1 MSSVGNLVVSIV
13 GDIGQLKKAFAEVGN
28 EVNQLGGK
36 LQSAGKQMS
45 AAGMSLTKNVTAP
58 LLAIGGSAVYAA
70 NEMDKAYKSIRVGT
84 GATGEA
90 LEALRGDF
98 KGVLGEVPA
107 SVEDVGIAIADLHT
121 RLGLTGE
128 PLQLMSKQMLELS
141 RITGEDL
148 SGTIESTTR
157 VFGDWG
163 VAVGEQTESLDYLFK
178 VSQSTGISI
187 GELSRNMV
195 QYGAPLRQM
204 GFDYDTAAAL
214 IGKFNK
220 EGVNTELVMGSLRIA
235 LGKMAK
241 EGITDANEALRTITE
256 QIKKAGS
263 ASEANALAIEY
274 FGARAGPD
282 MAAAIREGRFEV
294 DELVNT
300 LRGSSETIM
309 KAGEDS
315 LTFGDKLQMMKVRI
329 FEALEPLGKKILE
342 IFEQLE
348 PFIYGL
354 INLLTKLLDGFS
366 NLPGPVQTM
375 IIAIAGIA
383 AAIGPIL
390 LVLGPLISGVGGLL
404 TFIGGAG
411 GLTAIVGGLGA
422 TLSGVVGVILGPVGI
437 ALAALALAA
446 YLIYKNW
453 DKIGPVLKDTFDQI
467 KEAVAPV
474 VQAFKEF
481 VSDALEQI
489 RAWWEANG
497 ETITAGIEALISV
510 LGTLVSF
517 IVNRVAGTVKTVL
530 PPILSLVKYILT
542 QIGNLVVLF
551 AQLIT
556 GDWSG
561 AWNTIQKITQTAM
574 DFVSSIISSM
584 MGGILNTV
592 SSMGGNLR
600 NIVSTVLNSI
610 YSTLSGVLSSIVS
623 FLVNAMSSML
633 SGWSSGWSNI
643 VAALQNAVN
652 SIFTALSNAVSTFYN
667 IGAAWIQSLI
677 DGIKSKISSLTSAVS
692 SALSFSSGSSST
704 SSSSSSSSGSS
715 SSASKSTTNTVTST
729 LSSVSSALSSAAST
743 AASAGSSIMS
753 NLASGI
759 TSAASKVTSAVS
771 SVVSSVRNYFP
782 FSPAKEGALKK
793 LPNWDA
799 FFVDPILES
808 TKGLENVVQSR
819 MNDIAGMVPPIAAG
833 QAPGTIGTAGSQT
846 NNIGGNTLVIQN
858 MTLSKDYPFE
868 QFMRDYE
875 SRMTQARVQRGIRG

>member
-58 LLAIGGSAVYAA
+58 LVAIGGSAVYAA
-70 NEMDKAYKSIRVGT
+70 NEMDKAMKSIRVGT

-90 LEALRGDF
+90 LEALGEDF
-98 KGVLGEVPA
+98 RAVLGEVPA
-107 SVEDVGIAIADLHT
+107 SVEDVGTAIADLHT

-163 VAVGEQTESLDYLFK
+163 VAVGEQAESLDYLFK

-204 GFDYDTAAAL
+204 GFDYETAAAL

-241 EGITDANEALRTITE
+241 EGITDANEALQMITE
-256 QIKKAGS
+256 QIKNAGS

-300 LRGSSETIM
+300 LKGSSETIM

-315 LTFGDKLQMMKVRI
+315 LTFSEKLQMMKVRI
-329 FEALEPLGKKILE
+329 FEALEPLGTKLLE
-342 IFEQLE
+342 IFEQME
-348 PFIYGL
+348 PFIYAL
-354 INLLTKLLDGFS
+354 IGLLTKLLDGFGK
-366 NLPGPVQTM
+366 LPGPVQTA

-390 LVLGPLISGVGGLL
+390 LVLGPLVSGVGGLITL
-404 TFIGGAG
+404 VGGAG
-411 GLTAIVGGLGA
+411 GLTAVVGGLGA
-422 TLSGVVGVILGPVGI
+422 TLGGLAAAAAPVLPV
-437 ALAALALAA
+437 LAALALAA
-446 YLIYKNW
+446 YVIYKNW
-453 DKIGPVLKDTFDQI
+453 GKIGPVLKKTFDQI
-467 KEAVAPV
+467 REAVAPV

-481 VSDALEQI
+481 VSDALEEI
-489 RAWWEANG
+489 HAWWDTNG
-497 ETITAGIEALISV
+497 ETVTAAVMILVGALEK
-510 LGTLVSF
+510 LATSF
-517 IVNRVAGTVKTVL
+517 LSLYTGAVKKAL
-530 PPILSLVKYILT
+530 PPILSLVKYILG
-542 QIGNLVVLF
+542 QVLNYIVLV

-556 GDWSG
+556 GDWDR
-561 AWNTIQKITQTAM
+561 AWSTIQKITQTAM
-574 DFVSSIISSM
+574 DFMGKIIPTVMS
-584 MGGILNTV
+584 GISKT
-592 SSMGGNLR
+592 
-600 NIVSTVLNSI
+600 I
-610 YSTLSGVLSSIVS
+610 SGVLSTIVS
-623 FLVNAMSSML
+623 YLTMAMNSML
-633 SGWSSGWSNI
+633 TGWSGGWNNI

-652 SIFTALSNAVSTFYN
+652 NIFKALSNAVSTFYN

-677 DGIKSKISSLTSAVS
+677 DGIKSKF
-692 SALSFSSGSSST
+692 SALSSAVNSALNFSSGSSST
-704 SSSSSSSSGSS
+704 PSSSSGSFGS
-715 SSASKSTTNTVTST
+715 SSSTANKTTSTVTST
-729 LSSVSSALSSAAST
+729 LSSVSGALSSAAST
-743 AASAGSSIMS
+743 AAQAGSSIMS

-771 SVVSSVRNYFP
+771 GVVSSVRNYFP

-799 FFVDPILES
+799 FFVDPIMES
-808 TKGLENVVQSR
+808 TKGLEGVVRSR
-819 MNDIAGMVPPIAAG
+819 MNEIAGMVPPIVAG
-833 QAPGTIGTAGSQT
+833 QASGAAGMASQT

-858 MTLSKDYPFE
+858 MTLSKDYPFD

>member
-1 MSSVGNLVVSIV
+1 MSVGELVVSII
-13 GDIGQLKKAFAEVGN
+13 GDVGQLKKAFAEVGN
-28 EVNQLGGK
+28 EVNQLGSK
-36 LQSAGKQMS
+36 MQSAGKQMS

-163 VAVGEQTESLDYLFK
+163 VSVTEQAESLDYLFK

-204 GFDYDTAAAL
+204 GFDYDTAATL

-256 QIKKAGS
+256 QIKNAGS

-294 DELVNT
+294 DELVST
-300 LRGSSETIM
+300 LQGSSETIM

-315 LTFGDKLQMMKVRI
+315 LAFGDKLQMMKVRI
-329 FEALEPLGKKILE
+329 FEALEPLGTKLLE
-342 IFEQLE
+342 IFEQME
-348 PFIYGL
+348 PLIYAL
-354 INLLTKLLDGFS
+354 IGLLTKLLDGFGK
-366 NLPGPVQTM
+366 LPGPVQTT

-390 LVLGPLISGVGGLL
+390 LVLGPLVSGVGGLL

-411 GLTAIVGGLGA
+411 GLTAVVGGLGA
-422 TLSGVVGVILGPVGI
+422 TLGGLAAAAAPVLLV
-437 ALAALALAA
+437 LAALALAA
-446 YLIYKNW
+446 YVIYKNW
-453 DKIGPVLKDTFDQI
+453 DKIGPVLKDTFDQL
-467 KEAVAPV
+467 KEAVDPV
-474 VQAFKEF
+474 VQVFKEF
-481 VSDALEQI
+481 VSDALAAI
-489 RAWWEANG
+489 SDWWDTNG
-497 ETITAGIEALISV
+497 ETITAGIEVLISV

-561 AWNTIQKITQTAM
+561 AWETIKRITQTAM
-574 DFVSSIISSM
+574 DFIGNIISSVM
-584 MGGILNTV
+584 SGILNTV
-592 SSMGGNLR
+592 SSAGGNLR
-600 NIVSTVLNSI
+600 NTVSTVLNSI

-623 FLVNAMSSML
+623 YLVGAMSSML

-643 VAALQNAVN
+643 VAALQNAVT

-715 SSASKSTTNTVTST
+715 SSASKSTTGTVTST
-729 LSSVSSALSSAAST
+729 LSNVSSALSSAAST
-743 AASAGSSIMS
+743 AAQAGSSIMS

-782 FSPAKEGALKK
+782 FSPAKEGALRK

-808 TKGLENVVQSR
+808 TKGLEGVVQSR
-819 MNDIAGMVPPIAAG
+819 MNDIAGMVPPIASG
-833 QAPGTIGTAGSQT
+833 QASGVAGMASSQT

-858 MTLSKDYPFE
+858 MTLSKDYPFD

>member
-1 MSSVGNLVVSIV
+1 MSSVGELVVSII
-13 GDIGQLKKAFAEVGN
+13 GDVGQLKKAFAEVGN
-28 EVNQLGGK
+28 EVNQLGSK
-36 LQSAGKQMS
+36 MQSAGKQMS

-58 LLAIGGSAVYAA
+58 LMAIGGSAVYAA

-141 RITGEDL
+141 RISGEDL
-148 SGTIESTTR
+148 SSTIESTTR

-163 VAVGEQTESLDYLFK
+163 VAVAEQSDSLDYLFK
-178 VSQSTGISI
+178 VSQSTGISV

-241 EGITDANEALRTITE
+241 EGITDANEALKTITE
-256 QIKKAGS
+256 QIKNAGS

-300 LRGSSETIM
+300 LKGSSETIM

-315 LTFGDKLQMMKVRI
+315 LTFSEKLQMMKVRI

-411 GLTAIVGGLGA
+411 GLTAVVGGLGA

-453 DKIGPVLKDTFDQI
+453 DKIGPVLKNTFNQI

-481 VSDALEQI
+481 VSDALEEI
-489 RAWWEANG
+489 RAWWDTNG
-497 ETITAGIEALISV
+497 ETITAAVMILVGALEK
-510 LGTLVSF
+510 LATSF
-517 IVNRVAGTVKTVL
+517 LSLYTGAVKKAL
-530 PPILSLVKYILT
+530 PPILSLVKYILG
-542 QIGNLVVLF
+542 QVLNYIVLV

-556 GDWSG
+556 GDWNG
-561 AWNTIQKITQTAM
+561 AWSTIQKITQTAM
-574 DFVSSIISSM
+574 DALNKVISTV
-584 MGGILNTV
+584 MGGISKTI
-592 SSMGGNLR
+592 SS
-600 NIVSTVLNSI
+600 
-610 YSTLSGVLSSIVS
+610 VLSSIVS
-623 FLVNAMSSML
+623 YLVGAMNSML
-633 SGWSSGWSNI
+633 TVWSGGWNNI

-677 DGIKSKISSLTSAVS
+677 DGIKSKISSLSSAVS
-692 SALSFSSGSSST
+692 SALSFSSSAGNKSST
-704 SSSSSSSSGSS
+704 SSRSSS
-715 SSASKSTTNTVTST
+715 SSASKTTTST
-729 LSSVSSALSSAAST
+729 LSSVTKSLGSAAST
-743 AASAGSSIMS
+743 AANAGKSIMT

-771 SVVSSVRNYFP
+771 NVVSSVRNYFP

-808 TKGLENVVQSR
+808 TRGLEGVVQSR
-819 MNDIAGMVPPIAAG
+819 MNDIAGMVPPIASG
-833 QAPGTIGTAGSQT
+833 QASGVAGMTNSQT

-858 MTLSKDYPFE
+858 MTLSKDYPFD
-868 QFMRDYE
+868 QFLRDYE

>member
-1 MSSVGNLVVSIV
+1 MSVGELVVSII
-13 GDIGQLKKAFAEVGN
+13 GDVGQLKKAFAEVGN
-28 EVNQLGGK
+28 EVNQLGSK
-36 LQSAGKQMS
+36 MQSAGKQMS
-45 AAGMSLTKNVTAP
+45 AAGATLTKSVTVP
-58 LLAIGGSAVYAA
+58 LMAIGGSAVYAA

-163 VAVGEQTESLDYLFK
+163 VAVAEQADSLDYLFK

-241 EGITDANEALRTITE
+241 EGITDANEALKVITE
-256 QIKKAGS
+256 QIKNAGS

-294 DELVNT
+294 DELVST
-300 LRGSSETIM
+300 LQGSSETIM

-315 LTFGDKLQMMKVRI
+315 LTFGDKLQMMKIRI
-329 FEALEPLGKKILE
+329 FEAMEPLGTKLLE
-342 IFEQLE
+342 IFEQME

-354 INLLTKLLDGFS
+354 INLLTKLLDGFGK
-366 NLPGPVQTM
+366 LPGPVQTA

-383 AAIGPIL
+383 AAIGPVL
-390 LVLGPLISGVGGLL
+390 LILGPLVSGVGGLL

-411 GLTAIVGGLGA
+411 GLTAVVGGLGA
-422 TLSGVVGVILGPVGI
+422 TLGGLAAAAAPVLLV
-437 ALAALALAA
+437 LAALALAA
-446 YLIYKNW
+446 YVIYKNW
-453 DKIGPVLKDTFDQI
+453 NKIGPVFKDTFNQI

-481 VSDALEQI
+481 VSEALEAI
-489 RAWWEANG
+489 GDWWDTNG
-497 ETITAGIEALISV
+497 DTITAAVMVLVGALEK
-510 LGTLVSF
+510 LAKSF
-517 IVNRVAGTVKTVL
+517 ISLYAGAVKKAL
-530 PPILSLVKYILT
+530 PPILSLVKYIFGQVLNY
-542 QIGNLVVLF
+542 IVLVS
-551 AQLIT
+551 QLIT
-556 GDWSG
+556 GDWDG
-561 AWNTIQKITQTAM
+561 AWKTIQKITQTAM
-574 DFVSSIISSM
+574 DFVSRVISSVM
-584 MGGILNTV
+584 VGI
-592 SSMGGNLR
+592 SST
-600 NIVSTVLNSI
+600 ISSI
-610 YSTLSGVLSSIVS
+610 MSSIVTYV
-623 FLVNAMSSML
+623 VNAMSSML

-643 VAALQNAVN
+643 IAALQNAVN
-652 SIFTALSNAVSTFYN
+652 NIFTALSNAASTFYN

-677 DGIKSKISSLTSAVS
+677 DGITSKFSALSSAVS
-692 SALSFSSGSSST
+692 SALNFSSKSSTPT
-704 SSSSSSSSGSS
+704 SSSG
-715 SSASKSTTNTVTST
+715 SSASKSTTGTVTST
-729 LSSVSSALSSAAST
+729 LSSVSSALGSAAST
-743 AASAGSSIMS
+743 AAKAGSSIMT

-833 QAPGTIGTAGSQT
+833 QSSGAAATANSQT